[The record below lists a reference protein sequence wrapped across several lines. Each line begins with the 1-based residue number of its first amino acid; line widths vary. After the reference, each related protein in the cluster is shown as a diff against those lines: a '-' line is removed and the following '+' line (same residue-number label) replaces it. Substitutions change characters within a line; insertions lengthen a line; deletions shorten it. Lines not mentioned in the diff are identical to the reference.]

1 MTRSVQNTA
10 LAADRLSGK
19 ARSCQRAAEIVSIA
33 PFFLV
38 RSLGLAQIS
47 CVLSDFLI
55 SHRDVIIDSIRTR
68 VASRESPKPTER
80 EMEGIPVFLDQ
91 LGEALRLAALSDVI
105 DHDEIAKS
113 AARHGHELLRRGLT
127 IGQVV
132 HDYGDVCQSVTEL
145 AVDSGTTIS
154 SSDFRTLNLCLDD
167 AIAGA
172 VTEFAKQRELE
183 IAGQEN
189 ERLGVLAHELRNHL
203 NTAMLAFEAIRDGH
217 VAPGGSTGQVLGRAL
232 TDLNLLLG
240 RSLAH
245 VRLDAG
251 IMQHERI
258 PVADLLEEIAT
269 GSSMVARARGVKF
282 SVSEVAAAVAIEG
295 DRQILSAALTNLLQN
310 AFKFTH
316 KNSRVSLTTTVTS
329 RRVVFEVE
337 DECGGLP
344 VGKAADLFLPFQQIG
359 PDRSGLGLGL
369 SICMRAV
376 TMSGGELRVR
386 DLPGKGCVF
395 TLDLPR
401 AGVPVEN

>member
-1 MTRSVQNTA
+1 MRQRRIASPENPVRA
-10 LAADRLSGK
+10 SGQAK
-19 ARSCQRAAEIVSIA
+19 IVSIA

-47 CVLSDFLI
+47 CVLSDFLT
-55 SHRDVIIDSIRTR
+55 SHRDLIIGSIRTR
-68 VASRESPKPTER
+68 VASRESPRPTEL
-80 EMEGIPVFLDQ
+80 EMKGIPVFLDQ

-113 AARHGHELLRRGLT
+113 AARHGHELLRMGLT

-154 SSDFRTLNLCLDD
+154 TSDFRTLNLCLDD

-172 VTEFAKQRELE
+172 VTEFAKQRELA
-183 IAGQEN
+183 IAGEEN

-217 VAPGGSTGQVLGRAL
+217 VAPAGSTGQVLGRAL

-269 GSSMVARARGVKF
+269 GSSMVARARGIKF
-282 SVSEVAAAVAIEG
+282 GVSEVEVAVAIEG

-316 KNSRVSLTTTVTS
+316 KNSRVSLTTTVTP

-359 PDRSGLGLGL
+359 SDRSGLGLGL
-369 SICMRAV
+369 SICMRAA
-376 TMSGGELRVR
+376 TTSGGELRVR

-401 AGVPVEN
+401 AGVAVES